1 MMQPRRTLSLF
12 RGRRLKSAWQFTVK
26 GVLWR
31 IAADD
36 TGHLIGEERDAE
48 RKKASFFCL
57 DRESGQALW
66 ADRRFSEEWWI
77 GIEGFRGGVLYLHGF
92 STPELPGHRGLTAI
106 DVPTGETL
114 WENSDFMF
122 VAAHEDRLYV
132 FQGGIIGGRVLELD
146 PRSGEVQ
153 KTLGA
158 DDAIL
163 NSIMEEAREAYREEA
178 EIPLPFPDSEGE
190 TSPIVQLVRQRDE
203 LQPDADVIEYI
214 DHATTPVFVY
224 SIRRPG
230 KAQGE
235 SHRDSVLEVVD
246 RASGR
251 VLLCEVLS
259 SGMPW
264 SVQETVFVVQ
274 DRLFYVTD
282 RKTLTAVPLGVR

>member
-12 RGRRLKSAWQFTVK
+12 RGHRLKPAWRFTVK

-31 IAADD
+31 IAVDD

-66 ADRRFSEEWWI
+66 TDRRFSEEWWI
-77 GIEGFRGGVLYLHGF
+77 GIEGFRGGILYLHGF
-92 STPELPGHRGLTAI
+92 LTPELPGHRGLTAI
-106 DVPTGETL
+106 DVPTGKTL

-132 FQGGIIGGRVLELD
+132 FQGGIIGGRLLELD
-146 PRSGEVQ
+146 PRSGEVRR
-153 KTLGA
+153 TLGA
-158 DDAIL
+158 DDATV
-163 NSIMEEAREAYREEA
+163 NSIKEEARKAYHEEA
-178 EIPLPFPDSEGE
+178 EIPLPFPGSEEE
-190 TSPIVQLVRQRDE
+190 TSSVARLVRQRDE
-203 LQPDADVIEYI
+203 LRQDADAIEYI

-224 SIRRPG
+224 SIRREG
-230 KAQGE
+230 KEQ
-235 SHRDSVLEVVD
+235 SVLEVVD
-246 RASGR
+246 RASGKI
-251 VLLCEVLS
+251 LLSEVLS

-264 SVQETVFVVQ
+264 SVQETVFVFQ
-274 DRLFYVTD
+274 DRLFYVSD